1 VESYR
6 ELPHTIPMQVTTK
19 QGNWKRDRCVML
31 RLNEAVATE
40 VATMAA
46 EDERTVAETIL
57 RILAKSLVAG
67 ETARSANVR

>member
-6 ELPHTIPMQVTTK
+6 ELPHTIPMQVTK

-57 RILAKSLVAG
+57 RILAKSLVAR